1 MSKPERFTNATGAPV
16 PDNTNILTAGRRGPA
31 LLQDIWLIEKLA
43 HFDRE
48 VIPERRMHA
57 KGWGAHGTF
66 TTTHDITKY
75 TKAAIFSKIGK
86 QTPMFARFS
95 TVAGNAGQPMRSAI
109 SAGLSQVLHR
119 GRKLGHRRKQYSS
132 LFLPRSSALL

>member
-1 MSKPERFTNATGAPV
+1 MSNSERFTNATGAPV

-57 KGWGAHGTF
+57 KGWGDHGTF
-66 TTTHDITKY
+66 TTTHDVTKY
-75 TKAAIFSKIGK
+75 TKAAIFSEIGK
-86 QTPMFARFS
+86 QTPMFERRRGAR
-95 TVAGNAGQPMRSAI
+95 RSRCRARYPRVC
-109 SAGLSQVLHR
+109 SQVLLS
-119 GRKLGHRRKQYSS
+119 GQNAPGPPVLVRRHPEIP
-132 LFLPRSSALL
+132 PRC

>member
-48 VIPERRMHA
+48 VIRDRRMHDSRHHKVHQGGDFFEDWKA
-57 KGWGAHGTF
+57 DAYVRALFDRRWGTRG
-66 TTTHDITKY
+66 
-75 TKAAIFSKIGK
+75 SRCG
-86 QTPMFARFS
+86 ARYPR
-95 TVAGNAGQPMRSAI
+95 VC
-109 SAGLSQVLHR
+109 SQGLHR

-132 LFLPRSSALL
+132 LFLPRSFTLL

>member
-1 MSKPERFTNATGAPV
+1 MNSKKTFTNATGAPV
-16 PDNTNILTAGRRGPA
+16 PDNTNILTAGPRGPA

-66 TTTHDITKY
+66 KVTHDITRY
-75 TKAAIFSKIGK
+75 TKANIFSKVGK
-86 QTPMFARFS
+86 ETPVFLRFL
-95 TVAGNAGQPMRSAI
+95 NRC
-109 SAGLSQVLHR
+109 
-119 GRKLGHRRKQYSS
+119 GRTRCCRC
-132 LFLPRSSALL
+132 RA

>member
-1 MSKPERFTNATGAPV
+1 MSKPERFTSATGSPV

-57 KGWGAHGTF
+57 KGWGAYGTF

-86 QTPMFARFS
+86 QTPMFVRIS
-95 TVAGNAGQPMRSAI
+95 TVAGERGPAHAQPDI
-109 SAGLSQVLHR
+109 R
-119 GRKLGHRRKQYSS
+119 G
-132 LFLPRSSALL
+132 PALKFYTEEGNCDILRNNPPASFFPDPL

>member
-1 MSKPERFTNATGAPV
+1 MSKPERFTSATGSPV

-31 LLQDIWLIEKLA
+31 LLQGIWLIEKLA

-57 KGWGAHGTF
+57 KGWGAYGTF

-75 TKAAIFSKIGK
+75 TKAANLLDDRKADAHVRPLFDRSGGAWGSRCR
-86 QTPMFARFS
+86 ARYS
-95 TVAGNAGQPMRSAI
+95 RHR
-109 SAGLSQVLHR
+109 SQVLH
-119 GRKLGHRRKQYSS
+119 
-132 LFLPRSSALL
+132 